1 MMTLVAAIAFFVE
14 RLVGYPGVL
23 QHRIGHPVEWIGRLI
38 GLLDDRLN
46 RADLTHNQRRLNGVL
61 ALAIV
66 LLVTGMAA
74 TMAQALCR
82 ALPLG
87 FVFEAAIA
95 SAFLAS
101 RHLGR
106 AVQAVADELNLSLSR
121 GQVAL
126 QPIVGRDARR
136 LDGHGVSR
144 AAIETLAENTSD
156 GVVAP
161 LLFLA
166 LFGLPGIALYKA
178 INTADSMIGHLTA
191 RHADFGWA
199 AAKLDDVANFVPAR
213 LTALLIAA
221 AAYAERVRD
230 NWLRAFPTGRSTTR
244 TAANGRAAWDTAKRD
259 APKQDSPNSGWPEAA
274 MAGAL
279 GLRLGGPRAY
289 GGVLVD
295 LPFMGTGRAE
305 AVPDDIERA
314 LRLYGRVNDL
324 ALAAIIALAL
334 LVAGTGLY

>member
-1 MMTLVAAIAFFVE
+1 MTALVAVIAFVVE
-14 RLVGYPGVL
+14 RLFGYPL
-23 QHRIGHPVEWIGRLI
+23 ALERLIGHPVQWIGRLI
-38 GLLDDRLN
+38 GQLDEKLN
-46 RADLTHNQRRLNGVL
+46 HADTPHDTRRLLGGL
-61 ALAIV
+61 ALVIV
-66 LLVTGMAA
+66 LFA
-74 TMAQALCR
+74 TWLGAEIVQTLCQS
-82 ALPLG
+82 LPLG
-87 FVFEAAIA
+87 FVLEALIA
-95 SAFLAS
+95 SFFLAS

-106 AVQAVADELNLSLSR
+106 AVRAVADELSVSLAR
-121 GQVAL
+121 GQAAL

-156 GVVAP
+156 GIIAP

-199 AAKLDDVANFVPAR
+199 AAKLDDIVNYLPAR

-221 AAYAERVRD
+221 AAPLVR
-230 NWLRAFPTGRSTTR
+230 
-244 TAANGRAAWDTAKRD
+244 ANAKAAWAAAKRD
-259 APKQDSPNSGWPEAA
+259 APQQDSPNSGWPEAA

-279 GLRLGGPRAY
+279 GLKLGGPRAY
-289 GGVLVD
+289 GGAMAD

-305 AVPDDIERA
+305 AVPGDILRA

-324 ALAAIIALAL
+324 ALGGAVVLAL
-334 LVAGTGLY
+334 LFAGIGLY